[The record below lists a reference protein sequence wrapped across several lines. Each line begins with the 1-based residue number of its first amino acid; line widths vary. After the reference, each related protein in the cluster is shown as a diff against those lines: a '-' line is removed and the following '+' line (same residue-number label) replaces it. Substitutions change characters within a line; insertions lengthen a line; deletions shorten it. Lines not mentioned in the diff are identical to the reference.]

1 MTSIF
6 NSRSL
11 IMLDN
16 KTAPYGVLLLRV
28 LLGAHFLAHVSVK
41 LFVFTVPGFVGYFGS
56 LGLPP
61 ALAYMTIA
69 LELLGG
75 LALVLGVYARW
86 VAVPLVFE
94 LVGTIAMVHGK
105 LGWEFNSQGGGWEYP
120 AFWAT
125 ALTAFLLLGDGP
137 YALRPS
143 RRID

>member
-1 MTSIF
+1 MF
-6 NSRSL
+6 
-11 IMLDN
+11 DN

-28 LLGAHFLAHVSVK
+28 LLGASFLAHVSVK

-61 ALAYMTIA
+61 VMAYLTIA

-75 LALVLGVYARW
+75 FALIFGVHVRW

-94 LVGTIAMVHGK
+94 LVGTIALVHSK
-105 LGWEFNSQGGGWEYP
+105 LGWEFNNKGGGWEYP
-120 AFWAT
+120 AFWAI
-125 ALTAFLLLGDGP
+125 ALVVLVLLGDGP

-143 RRID
+143 RRVG